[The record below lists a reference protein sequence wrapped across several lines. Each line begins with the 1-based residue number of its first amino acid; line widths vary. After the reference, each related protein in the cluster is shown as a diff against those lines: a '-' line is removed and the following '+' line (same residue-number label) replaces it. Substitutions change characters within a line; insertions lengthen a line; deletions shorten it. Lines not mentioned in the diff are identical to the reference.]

1 MRSKWSLFIVLVLV
15 VSAVLVACGTPTTVE
30 VTRVVTEVVPGEEV
44 VKEVTVVVP
53 EEVTVVVEAPTP
65 APVPVDRNGAWL
77 DTVVVVEEPNADAGV
92 SRLEAGDIDVYAFAI
107 SSPAV
112 AQRIRE
118 TDLKTATSYGSF
130 NEITFNPTV
139 FTNGKLNPFIDPKIR
154 EAMNWLVD
162 RDYIVQEIMGGLG
175 VPKYVPIGAA
185 SSDRAALAA
194 EIRQI
199 EAKYAYNKD
208 AATEII
214 KTQMEALGATMVDGK
229 WTFNGEP
236 VTLIGL
242 IRTEDERRQIGDYVS
257 NELESIGFT
266 VDRQYKTSAE
276 ASPIWLRGE
285 PTDGLFHFYTG
296 GWVSTAISR
305 DDGGNFLFYYTPS
318 GLPRPLWQAYT
329 PTPELADLAQRL
341 NDNNFTTLDE
351 RKDLFAQAL
360 PLAAEDSVRI
370 WLLDRT
376 SVAPYRP
383 EVSVS
388 ADLSGSIYGSALWP
402 FTARLNDQLGGSMTW
417 AMPSILTEAW
427 NPIAGSNW
435 IYDQAL
441 IRATQDAAVYPDP
454 ATGLNWP
461 QRLEKA
467 EVFVKEG
474 LPVGSTLDWVKLEFV
489 PEITVPE
496 DAWVNWDATNQVFL
510 TASEY
515 YTAGIPVTATVANVK
530 VVSYYPADIFDTVK
544 WHDGSNFSMGDMI
557 MFWILQFDQ
566 AKPESL
572 IYDEAQVPAFESF
585 MATFKGLRIVS
596 TNPPVIEYYT
606 DQFGLDAEN
615 TVSSARALWP
625 NYNQGT
631 GAWHNLGIGVMAE
644 EKGLAAFSPD
654 KAAAKEIET
663 VNYISG
669 PTVEILNGQLI
680 SATAESKIPYA
691 PTMSLYVTPAEA
703 TTRYQNLTEFFRR
716 RGHFWIGT
724 GPFFL
729 QRAFPVEGTVILER
743 NPDFPDAS
751 DKWSR
756 FSEPAIATV
765 EIDGPGQVTIGQEA
779 VYDIFVTF
787 QENPY
792 ALGDIQAVTYLV
804 FDATGALAATGTAEG
819 VADGQWQV
827 KLASDVTSKLAAG
840 ADRLEIVVAS
850 KLVALPSLA
859 TYQFVTVP

>member
-1 MRSKWSLFIVLVLV
+1 MRSKWLLFTVFVLA
-15 VSAVLVACGTPTTVE
+15 VSAVLAACGAPATTVE
-30 VTRVVTEVVPGEEV
+30 VTRIVTEVVPGEET

-53 EEVTVVVEAPTP
+53 EEVEVTVVVEAPTATP
-65 APVPVDRNGAWL
+65 APVERNGAWL

-92 SRLEAGDIDVYAFAI
+92 TRLEAGDIDVYAFAI

-118 TDLKTATSYGSF
+118 SSLKVATSYGSF
-130 NEITFNPTV
+130 NELTFNPAT
-139 FTNGKLNPFIDPKIR
+139 FSNGKLNPFVDPKIR

-208 AATEII
+208 KANEVITA
-214 KTQMEALGATMVDGK
+214 QMEALGATMVDGK

-236 VTLIGL
+236 VEIIVL

-257 NELESIGFT
+257 NELEGIGFT
-266 VDRQYKTSAE
+266 VTRDYKTSAE
-276 ASPIWLRGE
+276 ASPIWLGGE
-285 PTDGLFHFYTG
+285 PTDGLFHVYTG

-329 PTPELADLAQRL
+329 PTPELADLSQRL

-351 RKDLFAQAL
+351 RKSLFASAL
-360 PLAAEDSVRI
+360 PLALEDSVRI

-376 SVAPYRP
+376 SIAPYRP

-388 ADLSGSIYGSALWP
+388 SDLSGSIYGSALWP
-402 FTARLNDQLGGSMTW
+402 FTARLNDQIGGSMTW

-467 EVFVKEG
+467 EVFIKEG
-474 LPVGSTLDWVKLEFV
+474 LPVGSTLDWAKLEFV
-489 PEITVPE
+489 PEITVPD
-496 DAWVNWDATNQVFL
+496 DAWVDWDATNQVFL
-510 TASEY
+510 TASEV
-515 YTAGIPVTATVANVK
+515 YTQPVTANVK

-544 WHDGSNFSMGDMI
+544 WHDGSNFSIGDMI

-566 AKPESL
+566 AKPESAV
-572 IYDEAQVPAFESF
+572 YDEAQVPAFESF
-585 MATFKGLRIVS
+585 MATFRGVRIVS

-615 TVSSARALWP
+615 TVSSLRALWP
-625 NYNQGT
+625 NYTQGT
-631 GAWHNLGIGVMAE
+631 GAWHNVALGVMAE
-644 EKGLAAFSPD
+644 AKGLAAFSPD
-654 KAAAKEIET
+654 KSAANEVET
-663 VNYISG
+663 INYISG
-669 PTVEILNGQLI
+669 PTVEILNSELL
-680 SATAESKIPYA
+680 SATAESTIPYA
-691 PTMSLYVTPAEA
+691 PTMGLYVTPEEA
-703 TTRYQNLTEFFRR
+703 ATRYNNLAEFFRR

-743 NPDFPDAS
+743 NVEFPDSA
-751 DKWSR
+751 DKWAR
-756 FSEPAIATV
+756 FSEPAIAVV
-765 EIDGPGQVTIGQEA
+765 EIDGPGQVSIGKEA
-779 VYDIFVTF
+779 AFDVYVTF
-787 QENPY
+787 QDKPY
-792 ALGDIQAVTYLV
+792 AVADIQTVTYLV
-804 FDATGALAATGTAEG
+804 FDATGALVSTGSADAVE
-819 VADGQWQV
+819 DGQWQV
-827 KLASDVTSKLAAG
+827 NLSADLTGKLAAG
-840 ADRLEIVVAS
+840 SDRLEIVVAS

-859 TYQFVTVP
+859 SYQFVTVP